1 MIFAECRGSVGRW
14 QGACPESYY
23 TRKNRDGLL
32 HVQGLLKRTLH
43 VNTGTGSRDGGEEPV
58 GTVRG
63 ARRHCFSSF
72 SVIGS
77 SLKLAVHLTDP
88 TKHRDPD

>member
-43 VNTGTGSRDGGEEPV
+43 VNTGSRDGGEEPV
-58 GTVRG
+58 GTVQRIAFLFVLG
-63 ARRHCFSSF
+63 YRFFAQTRR
-72 SVIGS
+72 
-77 SLKLAVHLTDP
+77 AP
-88 TKHRDPD
+88 HRSNQAP

>member
-32 HVQGLLKRTLH
+32 HVQGRLKRTLH
-43 VNTGTGSRDGGEEPV
+43 VNTGSRDGGD
-58 GTVRG
+58 RG
-63 ARRHCFSSF
+63 ARVPLGTVQRSAFLFSF

-77 SLKLAVHLTDP
+77 SLKLAVHVTNP